1 MKRNRNRTLL
11 ALLTITLFALAAC
24 RSAGNEVTDTPAPV
38 AQAEPVE
45 VDTAAIVSEVVA
57 TIAAQQAA
65 LPLPTPEIVAAVE
78 TTTETTTAVLGND
91 LEANLID
98 IYERVNPAVV
108 SIFVFDSTGQVEG
121 SGSGFVIDTA
131 GHVVTNNHVVAGSDG
146 LEVVFAN
153 GERRAAELIGTDID
167 SDLAVIQLESL
178 PDGVIPV
185 PLGDSND
192 IAVGQFVV
200 AIGNPFGEAGSMS
213 VGIVSGLG
221 RTLSSQRLAEGG
233 GRYSLPRVIQ
243 TDAAI
248 NPGNSGG
255 PLLNLRG
262 EVVGVNSAIRT
273 STGTNSGVGFSIPV
287 NAVNRVVPVLI
298 SEGAYTYPFMGISM
312 TSIDLA
318 RQERLELPQ
327 TAGAYVTAVSAGTPA
342 EAAGMVAS
350 GITDLGEPLPGGDLI
365 IAVDGTP
372 VGNPDD
378 LISFLVFETEV
389 GQTINLTVIRNGE
402 EMNIPLTLGERP

>member
-1 MKRNRNRTLL
+1 MKQKSTPIAFVLL
-11 ALLTITLFALAAC
+11 LSILFISTAC
-24 RSAGNEVTDTPAPV
+24 RTADTATPTSEGVALQTAAAPV
-38 AQAEPVE
+38 ADVAS
-45 VDTAAIVSEVVA
+45 IVNQVVA
-57 TIAAQQAA
+57 TVVAQQPVAA
-65 LPLPTPEIVAAVE
+65 EPTPVPPPTVE
-78 TTTETTTAVLGND
+78 PLAFLGGN
-91 LEANLID
+91 LEEALIG

-108 SIFVFDSTGQVEG
+108 SIFVFDASGQIEG
-121 SGSGFVIDTA
+121 SGSGFVIDDQ
-131 GHVVTNNHVVAGSDG
+131 GHVVTNNHVVAGSEG
-146 LEVVFAN
+146 LEVVFAS

-178 PDGVIPV
+178 PPGVIPV
-185 PLGDSND
+185 PLGDSSD

-221 RTLSSQRLAEGG
+221 RTLTSQRIAEGG

-255 PLLNLRG
+255 PLLNLLG

-287 NAVNRVVPVLI
+287 NAVHRVVPELI
-298 SEGAYTYPFMGISM
+298 ANGAYAYPFMGIRM
-312 TSIDLA
+312 TSLDLA
-318 RQERLELPQ
+318 TQERLELPQ
-327 TAGAYVTAVSAGTPA
+327 TAGAYVTDVSAGTPA
-342 EAAGMVAS
+342 ETAGLVGS
-350 GITDLGEPLPGGDLI
+350 GITDIGEPLAGGDLI
-365 IAVDGTP
+365 IAADGVP
-372 VGNPDD
+372 IGNPDD

-389 GQTINLTVIRNGE
+389 GQTIDLTVIRNGE
-402 EMNIPLTLGERP
+402 EMNVPLTLGERP

>member
-1 MKRNRNRTLL
+1 MKRNLNRTLL

-24 RSAGNEVTDTPAPV
+24 RSAGSEGTDTAAPV
-38 AQAEPVE
+38 AQVQPVE
-45 VDTAAIVSEVVA
+45 IDTAAIVSEVVA

-65 LPLPTPEIVAAVE
+65 LPLPTPEIVVAA
-78 TTTETTTAVLGND
+78 ETTTAVLSND

-108 SIFVFDSTGQVEG
+108 SIFVFDNAGLVEG
-121 SGSGFVIDTA
+121 SGSGFVIDTD
-131 GHVVTNNHVVAGSDG
+131 GHVVTNNHVVAGSDA

-178 PDGVIPV
+178 PDGVVPV
-185 PLGDSND
+185 PLGNSND

-298 SEGAYTYPFMGISM
+298 SEGTYAYPFMGISM
-312 TSIDLA
+312 TSLDLA

-327 TAGAYVTAVSAGTPA
+327 TGGAYVTAVSAGTPA
-342 EAAGMVAS
+342 EAAGVVGS

-365 IAVDGTP
+365 IAVDGLP

-389 GQTINLTVIRNGE
+389 GQTIDLTVIRNGE